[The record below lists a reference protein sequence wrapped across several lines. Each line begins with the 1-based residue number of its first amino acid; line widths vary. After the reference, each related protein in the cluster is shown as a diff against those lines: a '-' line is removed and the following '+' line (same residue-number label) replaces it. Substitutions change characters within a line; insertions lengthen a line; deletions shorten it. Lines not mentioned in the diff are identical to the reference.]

1 MKEGD
6 LVKFVG
12 DANFYKGRIGVV
24 CKLYSTHGIS
34 LSGLNDYKNVKIGSI
49 DVTPDKAGAVG
60 ADHVPPMFERYLTG
74 LRISGPGNIA
84 IKRS

>member
-34 LSGLNDYKNVKIGSI
+34 LSGVVNNNSALVYFAGAE
-49 DVTPDKAGAVG
+49 KAGRALQPEVKSG
-60 ADHVPPMFERYLTG
+60 LHPMALDELEVVDR
-74 LRISGPGNIA
+74 
-84 IKRS
+84 

>member
-24 CKLYSTHGIS
+24 CKLYSTHGVS
-34 LSGLNDYKNVKIGSI
+34 LNGVVNNNSALVYYAGAEKAGRALVPGVKSGL
-49 DVTPDKAGAVG
+49 
-60 ADHVPPMFERYLTG
+60 HPMALDELEVVDANR
-74 LRISGPGNIA
+74 
-84 IKRS
+84 